1 MDLMTMVVDSLEG
14 EGLPREEVYLQQ
26 DLGWDLHGT
35 HGIQYLLLLPQ
46 KPLLPKGL
54 YHTPSTLLE
63 WTFVLMLKFLG
74 KPFKLME
81 KRKN

>member
-46 KPLLPKGL
+46 KPLLPKRSL
-54 YHTPSTLLE
+54 PYPIY
-63 WTFVLMLKFLG
+63 TFRMDLRAHVKVF
-74 KPFKLME
+74 
-81 KRKN
+81 RKAI

>member
-1 MDLMTMVVDSLEG
+1 MVVYSLEG

-54 YHTPSTLLE
+54 YRTPSTLLE
-63 WTFVLMLKFLG
+63 WAFMLMLIF
-74 KPFKLME
+74 F
-81 KRKN
+81 RKAI